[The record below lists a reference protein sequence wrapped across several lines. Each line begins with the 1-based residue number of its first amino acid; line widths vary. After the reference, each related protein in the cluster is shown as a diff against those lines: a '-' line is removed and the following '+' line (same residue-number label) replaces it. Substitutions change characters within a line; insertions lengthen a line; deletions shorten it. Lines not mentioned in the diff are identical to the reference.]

1 MGICN
6 MEKDGVNAYFDGE
19 VAIVDWDE
27 CNTTIYYAEEGQ
39 ETYYDFRGED
49 CNNDD
54 DVTSDTLE
62 VMTYQQAEDMVWE
75 QFGELIECD
84 ATGVCTMEKDGV
96 FAIWD
101 GVSASISWD
110 GCNVDTIFA
119 NGDLPTSTN
128 ECEEEGM

>member
-75 QFGELIECD
+75 
-84 ATGVCTMEKDGV
+84 
-96 FAIWD
+96 
-101 GVSASISWD
+101 
-110 GCNVDTIFA
+110 
-119 NGDLPTSTN
+119 
-128 ECEEEGM
+128 